1 MVEEDC
7 RVVAVILAAGLSRR
21 LGRAKQTLAW
31 GNVTLVR
38 HVVQT
43 AESAGLP
50 TVLVEAPSLAREFT
64 GAGVRVV
71 NEEADRGLAGSLQ
84 LGIDAVAHRF
94 PGFGAAV
101 LLADQPFVTTEDIRT
116 ALRHYA
122 DRAPSLHAVR
132 PVYDGVAGHPVVF
145 DPSWFALVRQLTGDA
160 GVGRLFG
167 VRADAGVYAVT
178 VGGRVSPAFDIDTE
192 EDYRQA
198 SEAAAGGLRREAHEL
213 WKPRRG

>member
-1 MVEEDC
+1 MEEDG

-38 HVVQT
+38 HAVGA

-71 NEEADRGLAGSLQ
+71 NEQADRGLAGSLQ
-84 LGIDAVAHRF
+84 LGIEAVAHRF

-101 LLADQPFVTTEDIRT
+101 LLADQPFVTPEDIRM

-122 DRAPSLHAVR
+122 DRAPSIHAIR

-145 DPSWFALVRQLTGDA
+145 DPTWFALVRQLTGDA

-167 VRADAGVYAVT
+167 QRADAATYAVT
-178 VGGRVSPAFDIDTE
+178 VAGRVSPTFDIDTE

-198 SEAAAGGLRREAHEL
+198 SQAAAGVFREEAHEG